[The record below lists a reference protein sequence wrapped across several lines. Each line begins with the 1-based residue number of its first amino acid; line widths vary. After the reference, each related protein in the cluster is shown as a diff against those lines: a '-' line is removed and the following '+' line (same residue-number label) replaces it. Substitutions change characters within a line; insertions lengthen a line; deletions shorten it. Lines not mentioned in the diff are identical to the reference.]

1 MMVRVPERHTPV
13 RPGQEIGRQVQR
25 NVRVA
30 IDGDPS
36 LQAPITGQVP
46 IPFLTAGRCSP
57 RITVLPTHD
66 SGSLLVV
73 LSGVH
78 QQPLRLFRPVS
89 AAQVVEG
96 SLVIFSRAEMLGAT
110 TQDPQPLMYGA
121 SAALAP
127 NMSPS
132 YSLHSP
138 MRFNLTRLSNTES
151 EMGSWPIDPPTAV
164 LNSRSSHVMPL
175 SAHTSAHEAP

>member
-57 RITVLPTHD
+57 RYVYQVAMPHTEQPK
-66 SGSLLVV
+66 GVV
-73 LSGVH
+73 
-78 QQPLRLFRPVS
+78 
-89 AAQVVEG
+89 
-96 SLVIFSRAEMLGAT
+96 
-110 TQDPQPLMYGA
+110 
-121 SAALAP
+121 
-127 NMSPS
+127 PS
-132 YSLHSP
+132 K
-138 MRFNLTRLSNTES
+138 TR
-151 EMGSWPIDPPTAV
+151 G
-164 LNSRSSHVMPL
+164 
-175 SAHTSAHEAP
+175 